1 MVITLSLRT
10 DNGHY
15 LCAETGG
22 GRELIANRTT
32 TGPWESFAVE
42 RADQMSAPLMGGD
55 RIMLRTANGQYL
67 CAENGGGGEVV
78 ANRVTAGPWETF
90 TIAHADLSAGE
101 ITTGQGVLLRTA
113 NGQFL
118 CAEGGGGR
126 EVTASRAAIGP
137 WETFT
142 AEIHPESVLTP
153 PPEAAPPAS

>member
-1 MVITLSLRT
+1 MAIRVSLRT

-22 GRELIANRTT
+22 GREMIANRTAV
-32 TGPWESFAVE
+32 GPWETFTVE
-42 RADQMSAPLMGGD
+42 RLDQTGALLMSGD
-55 RIMLRTANGQYL
+55 RVALRTANGQYL

-78 ANRVTAGPWETF
+78 ANRTTMGPWETF
-90 TIAHADLSAGE
+90 TIVHADLSGGE
-101 ITTGQGVLLRTA
+101 ISSGQGVLLRTA

-126 EVTASRAAIGP
+126 EVTADRAAIGP

-142 AEIHPESVLTP
+142 AEIQIETLPEA
-153 PPEAAPPAS
+153 PPETVPPVP